1 MKKYKAY
8 IAANKD
14 TKAFDFALGTTKK
27 SAIARVKRQNSP
39 DWKDCL
45 VWCVYV
51 HENGEE
57 EKV

>member
-39 DWKDCL
+39 DWKDC
-45 VWCVYV
+45 
-51 HENGEE
+51 
-57 EKV
+57 